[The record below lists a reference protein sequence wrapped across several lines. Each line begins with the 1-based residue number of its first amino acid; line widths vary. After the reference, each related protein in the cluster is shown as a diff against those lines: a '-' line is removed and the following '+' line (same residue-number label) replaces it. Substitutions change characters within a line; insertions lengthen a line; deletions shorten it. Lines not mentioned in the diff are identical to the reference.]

1 MERFALEILTLKKPW
16 DFPGG
21 PEVKNPPCN
30 AGDMGLIPGRGTKI
44 PHAMELLSPRT
55 TTREFMYFTER
66 SRLMQQRSWV
76 LQLRPNAA
84 TSTSLPKKKIQ
95 MHSFTVL

>member
-30 AGDMGLIPGRGTKI
+30 AGDMGLIPGPGRFHMMQSNKDYA
-44 PHAMELLSPRT
+44 PQPPSPSAVT
-55 TTREFMYFTER
+55 TE
-66 SRLMQQRSWV
+66 
-76 LQLRPNAA
+76 A
-84 TSTSLPKKKIQ
+84 
-95 MHSFTVL
+95 